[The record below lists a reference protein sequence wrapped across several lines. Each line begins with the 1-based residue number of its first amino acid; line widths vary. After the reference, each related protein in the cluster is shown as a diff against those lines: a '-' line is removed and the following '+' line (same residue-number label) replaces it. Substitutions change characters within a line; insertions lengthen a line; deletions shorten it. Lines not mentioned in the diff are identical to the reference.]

1 MLAVFCME
9 ILCGLLCVW
18 SRTRWTMWTRGRQRG
33 KERKEKAGSLHPTAQ
48 RKVWKYWDKEKSVRI
63 MRKRKKSE
71 NYGRKCC
78 RMSPQILLSCHL
90 NFSLRVAG
98 TKYGRTEREE
108 IPEIAID
115 TDLRMFVGSVRSSL
129 RTHALLQIRHLFSDF
144 IHSKA
149 TVTKTTPIC
158 SSGQLT
164 QQTKTKCIWSF
175 EKTVPK
181 A

>member
-1 MLAVFCME
+1 M
-9 ILCGLLCVW
+9 
-18 SRTRWTMWTRGRQRG
+18 T
-33 KERKEKAGSLHPTAQ
+33 
-48 RKVWKYWDKEKSVRI
+48 I

-71 NYGRKCC
+71 NNGRKCC
-78 RMSPQILLSCHL
+78 RMSPQILLSCQL

-108 IPEIAID
+108 ISEIAID

-129 RTHALLQIRHLFSDF
+129 RTHTLLQIRHLFSDF

-149 TVTKTTPIC
+149 TVTKTAPIC

-164 QQTKTKCIWSF
+164 QRTRQNAFEVLRKLCPRHNSPLQIWRL
-175 EKTVPK
+175 VQI
-181 A
+181 